1 MSTIGAVLALS
12 SAAGVNAYA
21 ALLALGLCVHFQL
34 VPLSSKTALFFGEW
48 WVLTILGALY
58 LVEFFADK
66 VPAVDHV
73 WDAIH
78 TFIRPIA
85 GAAAAVAVVSGSG
98 EGWVVLAA
106 LLGGATSLVFHGVK
120 STSRVAINAGTGGTM
135 GWLAS
140 LVEDLFAILSSMLAL
155 FLPLLAMLLIILTI
169 LAVTFWIVRRRRPAT
184 A

>member
-1 MSTIGAVLALS
+1 MTTIAAVLGLA
-12 SAAGVNAYA
+12 SAAGINAYA

-34 VPLSSKTALFFGEW
+34 VPLGSKTALFFGEW

-73 WDAIH
+73 WDVIH
-78 TFIRPIA
+78 TVIRPVA

-106 LLGGATSLVFHGVK
+106 ILGGTTSLIFHGVK
-120 STSRVAINAGTGGTM
+120 STSRVAVNAGTGGTM

-140 LVEDLFAILSSMLAL
+140 LIEDVFAILSSALAL
-155 FLPLLAMLLIILTI
+155 FLPMLALALLVATI
-169 LAVTFWIVRRRRPAT
+169 LAITYWMFRRKPAP